1 MNLTK
6 DILLDNGFIEEDEV
20 KGLQPNFRKWTQEDR
35 YPYKL
40 DVTLDSDFNNTMK
53 SHHIHIDN
61 SSCST
66 VGALEFDTV
75 EQFNLLMEALGSG
88 FRLKA

>member
-1 MNLTK
+1 
-6 DILLDNGFIEEDEV
+6 
-20 KGLQPNFRKWTQEDR
+20 
-35 YPYKL
+35 
-40 DVTLDSDFNNTMK
+40 MK

-88 FRLKA
+88 FRLKV